1 MGLSNLIG
9 LQVVNARAFSGR
21 SEIIDDDKNR
31 NFAPSN
37 TPHRDY
43 LPFRT
48 FITPFTVD
56 CRGSSAAFPMLHSRE
71 ASLFRAN

>member
-37 TPHRDY
+37 TPHRDC

-48 FITPFTVD
+48 FITPLFH
-56 CRGSSAAFPMLHSRE
+56 CRLQGQQRSFSYAPFA
-71 ASLFRAN
+71 